1 MQSIKVIYTRIFRI
15 FAIVYSHHFSKLE
28 RIGAV
33 SHLNTS
39 FKHFL
44 YFIWEYDIVANA
56 ELEALNDIVQE
67 IKSRYNMARNSSANA
82 TGYSNSSSSSGSN
95 SNPSQQV
102 YRSNSQHK

>member
-15 FAIVYSHHFSKLE
+15 FGIVYSHHFSKLE
-28 RIGAV
+28 QIGAV

-44 YFIWEYDIVANA
+44 YFIWEYDLVANG

-67 IKSRYNMARNSSANA
+67 IRSRYNMSRNNSV
-82 TGYSNSSSSSGSN
+82 SSSSSSAG
-95 SNPSQQV
+95 PGIT
-102 YRSNSQHK
+102 RSTSTSHK